1 MYRTACLLLIM
12 TALFWGG
19 NAVAGKFAAGHVSPM
34 LLTAMRWVFALAILL
49 ALGHRHFRAE
59 WPTVAGNL
67 RYLLVMGMV
76 GLTGFNVCLYT
87 ALNFTTAINASILQ
101 AAIPMVVFAGNFL
114 LFSIRASHAQIAGFL
129 LTVAGVALVAGQGS
143 FERLRSL
150 EVNSGDGLMLFAV
163 AAYGGY
169 TVALRNMPKLHWQST
184 MIALSTGAL
193 LSATVFAIVE
203 WLAGF
208 GRWPD
213 SQGWLVI
220 AYTAIF
226 PSVLS
231 QTFYIRGNRLIGG
244 NRAGLFVNLV
254 PVFGT
259 ALSVLILA
267 ERFQLF
273 HATALALVFG
283 GIWLAE
289 RRRFSGGG

>member
-1 MYRTACLLLIM
+1 MSTVRRRRST
-12 TALFWGG
+12 TGSG
-19 NAVAGKFAAGHVSPM
+19 AGPGAG
-34 LLTAMRWVFALAILL
+34 
-49 ALGHRHFRAE
+49 
-59 WPTVAGNL
+59 
-67 RYLLVMGMV
+67 
-76 GLTGFNVCLYT
+76 
-87 ALNFTTAINASILQ
+87 
-101 AAIPMVVFAGNFL
+101 
-114 LFSIRASHAQIAGFL
+114 
-129 LTVAGVALVAGQGS
+129 
-143 FERLRSL
+143 
-150 EVNSGDGLMLFAV
+150 

-213 SQGWLVI
+213 SQGWPVI

-231 QTFYIRGNRLIGG
+231 RTFYIRGNRLIGG
-244 NRAGLFVNLV
+244 NRAGLFVN
-254 PVFGT
+254 P
-259 ALSVLILA
+259 ALILA

>member
-1 MYRTACLLLIM
+1 M
-12 TALFWGG
+12 
-19 NAVAGKFAAGHVSPM
+19 S
-34 LLTAMRWVFALAILL
+34 
-49 ALGHRHFRAE
+49 
-59 WPTVAGNL
+59 TV
-67 RYLLVMGMV
+67 RRRRST
-76 GLTGFNVCLYT
+76 TG
-87 ALNFTTAINASILQ
+87 
-101 AAIPMVVFAGNFL
+101 
-114 LFSIRASHAQIAGFL
+114 
-129 LTVAGVALVAGQGS
+129 
-143 FERLRSL
+143 
-150 EVNSGDGLMLFAV
+150 SGDGLMLFAV

-289 RRRFSGGG
+289 RRRFSGGD